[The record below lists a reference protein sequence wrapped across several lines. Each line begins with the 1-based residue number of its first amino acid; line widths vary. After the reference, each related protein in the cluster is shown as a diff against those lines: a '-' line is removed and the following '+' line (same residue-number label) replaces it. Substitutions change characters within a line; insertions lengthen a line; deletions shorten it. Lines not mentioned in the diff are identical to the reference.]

1 MNRRV
6 IVAML
11 AASTIPLTALP
22 ASAVTV
28 VDPPIGSCKDRS
40 TSQRIGSGSYI
51 VDRYGRINYILAGI
65 AGQRDVNM
73 QVWRTSKR
81 PDGRLDID
89 WQIGA
94 HRPVPT
100 TPKAYRSPSY
110 ASRNMGRPV
119 VEVVVHRG
127 WRGSWSCE
135 FAMARG

>member
-1 MNRRV
+1 MNGRV
-6 IVAML
+6 IVAIL
-11 AASTIPLTALP
+11 AASMIPVTALP
-22 ASAVTV
+22 AIAATV
-28 VDPPIGSCKDRS
+28 VNPPIGSCKDRS
-40 TSQRIGSGSYI
+40 TSQRIGSGSYT

-65 AGQRDVNM
+65 AGQRDVSM
-73 QVWRTSKR
+73 KVWRTSKR
-81 PDGRLDID
+81 TDGRLDID

-100 TPKAYRSPSY
+100 TPKAYRGTSF
-110 ASRNMGRPV
+110 ASRNMGPPV